1 MINTLNKKIMIFGKM
16 MIALILLISCNS
28 SQCMKDYYTTNN
40 TSLTQIR
47 LLSKVLSDNYTFRQ
61 ITIVEKSGELE
72 LGFDGEIGAASMYL
86 NPTDL
91 SLIHEFPNSK
101 CSAEE
106 LQRFRT
112 MYQDS
117 GLRQILNLFKQIEPE
132 AITISHGG
140 VFVAL
145 GKTLQSPNPNLKGGI
160 LMTFEPEL
168 NNRRIV
174 EQIDTNVY
182 LYDDLVY

>member
-1 MINTLNKKIMIFGKM
+1 MILGM
-16 MIALILLISCNS
+16 LISMMVLTNCDS
-28 SQCMKDYYTTNN
+28 SQCMKDYYTTNKD
-40 TSLTQIR
+40 SLVEIR
-47 LLSKVLSDNYTFRQ
+47 RLSQTLAGNYDFQ
-61 ITIVEKSGELE
+61 VVTIIKKRGQVE

-86 NPTDL
+86 NPSDL

-101 CSAEE
+101 CSPEE

-112 MYQDS
+112 MYQDND
-117 GLRQILNLFKQIEPE
+117 LREILNLFEAIEPK

-160 LMTFEPEL
+160 LMTYEPEPS
-168 NNRRIV
+168 NSHSRIV

>member
-1 MINTLNKKIMIFGKM
+1 MILGKM
-16 MIALILLISCNS
+16 LMSMMLLTSCDS
-28 SQCMKDYYTTNN
+28 SQYMKDYYITNQD
-40 TSLTQIR
+40 SLVQIR
-47 LLSKVLSDNYTFRQ
+47 TLSQTLANNYAF
-61 ITIVEKSGELE
+61 IKLTIRKKSGKLE
-72 LGFDGEIGAASMYL
+72 LMSHGESRNNVTMYL

-91 SLIHEFPNSK
+91 SLISEHSFDECDP
-101 CSAEE
+101 AV

-112 MYQDS
+112 MYQDND
-117 GLRQILNLFKQIEPE
+117 LREILNLFEAIEPK
-132 AITISHGG
+132 AIRISQGG

-145 GKTLQSPNPNLKGGI
+145 GETLESPNPNLEGGI

-168 NNRRIV
+168 NNSRIV